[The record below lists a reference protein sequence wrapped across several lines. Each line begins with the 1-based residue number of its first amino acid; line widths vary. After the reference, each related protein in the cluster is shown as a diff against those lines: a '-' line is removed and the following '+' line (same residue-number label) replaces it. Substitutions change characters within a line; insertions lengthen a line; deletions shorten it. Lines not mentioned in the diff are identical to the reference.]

1 MAEPSSN
8 AAGWRSQSAWA
19 GVAVSGHLGANGG
32 AGVTV
37 CCLRDVGMAT
47 LIASRGREAALIAAV
62 EARYGM
68 RLPADPRTV
77 ENGGV
82 RAVWAGPGQWL
93 IVTADVSG
101 VETLREASSS
111 LSAFSD
117 QTGSRAL
124 MRVSGKA
131 IRAALAKGCM
141 VDLHDLSF
149 PVGAAALSSIAHIS
163 VHLWRLADGPDGAV
177 FEIAVP
183 RSMAGSFW
191 SWFAAS
197 AAEFGCA
204 VVVES

>member
-1 MAEPSSN
+1 MAEPSSS

-19 GVAVSGHLGANGG
+19 GVAVSGHLGADGG

-47 LIASRGREAALIAAV
+47 LIAPKRREAALIAAV

-68 RLPADPRTV
+68 RLPEDPRTV

-82 RAVWAGPGQWL
+82 RAVWAGPDQWL
-93 IVTADVSG
+93 LVTADVSG
-101 VETLREASSS
+101 VETLREVIAD
-111 LSAFSD
+111 LGAVSD
-117 QTGSRAL
+117 QTGSRAVL
-124 MRVSGKA
+124 RVSGRA

-141 VDLHDLSF
+141 IDLHDGSF
-149 PVGAAALSSIAHIS
+149 PVGAAALSSIAHIG

-177 FEIAVP
+177 FEIAAP
-183 RSMAGSFW
+183 RSIAGSFW